1 MQEKNGGLSARQAAE
16 RLQRE
21 GPNRLAQGKKAGV
34 AAMFFSQ
41 FKDVMILILAAAT
54 LVSAA
59 LGQTAEAAAMIAI
72 VLVNALMG
80 FVQEWR
86 TERTLEALGRMAAP
100 AARVRRDGREQTV
113 DAETVV
119 PGDVLLL
126 DEGARIPA
134 DARVVSAAGL
144 RCDESMLTGESVPVD
159 KAAGDE
165 VYMGCTVASGHAEAL
180 VLATGMRT
188 QMGRIAG
195 MVDAEDAGPTPL
207 QEKLRALGR
216 VVAALCVGVCC
227 AVALL
232 GLAQGAAPL
241 DMLLTGVSLA
251 VAAVPEGL
259 PAIVTV
265 TLALSVGRIL
275 RRGALIRRLHAV
287 ETLGCSG
294 VICTDK
300 TGTVTQNRMTV
311 QQLWTAGEGWRVGG
325 APDAADGA
333 FERMD
338 GAAGAPVCTQG
349 PAAGRP
355 LTADRRGQTA
365 ARARDVRTAFAR
377 TGRKGGK
384 SARAGGPADE
394 RIYTVSGAFSGAG
407 AAPSGPSV
415 PSSDPSSSG
424 AIRAQAGAA
433 RVQGLSVP
441 VRTLLES
448 AALCTTATA
457 EVRGGR
463 CVTSGDA
470 TETALLVAAA
480 KGGVTKRALAA
491 RFAVLEEEPF
501 DAARRYM
508 AVTVRAQAGR
518 ERIVKGAPE
527 TVLALCTHW
536 LSPHGVRPLDE
547 AARAQITA
555 AAAQMEAQAMRVLA
569 VARTAP
575 AGRRAQHAAGGGGG
589 EQARGAAGH
598 GAGAAAGGGDKR
610 EAPRTAPAGRRTQH
624 AAGGGD
630 ALCFAGLLGML
641 DPPRPEVPHAVRRC
655 RAAGIKP
662 VMITGDAPR
671 TALAIAQRV
680 GIAQPGD
687 GVLTGADLDAM
698 DDAALAAACPGT
710 AVYARV
716 TPAHKLRIVRA
727 LRAAGQVTAMTGDGV
742 NDAPALKA
750 ADIGV
755 AMGRGGTDAARS
767 AAGLV
772 ILDDNF
778 ATIVA
783 AVEEGRTVYRNIRRS
798 VRFLLASNLGEV
810 LSMLF
815 CMALGL
821 APSLVPIQI
830 LMVNLL
836 TDGLPA
842 VALGL
847 EPPAEDVMRT
857 PPRPRGESLF
867 AHGLGREIALRGTV
881 LGAASCAVYA
891 AALTMGAPL
900 AAARSACFLTVVFCQ
915 LVHLFED
922 RGAPLSA
929 NPALAWAAALSGA
942 AALAGVYLPAAHTL
956 LGTAPVTGRLAL
968 YTALAVCAPGLAVR
982 FGRRLWGG
990 AKV

>member
-1 MQEKNGGLSARQAAE
+1 M
-16 RLQRE
+16 
-21 GPNRLAQGKKAGV
+21 
-34 AAMFFSQ
+34 
-41 FKDVMILILAAAT
+41 
-54 LVSAA
+54 SAA
-59 LGQTAEAAAMIAI
+59 LGQTAEAVAMIAI

-144 RCDESMLTGESVPVD
+144 RCDESMLTGESAPVD

-165 VYMGCTVASGHAEAL
+165 VYMGCTVTAGHAEAL
-180 VLATGMRT
+180 ALATGMRT

-300 TGTVTQNRMTV
+300 TGTVTQNRMAV
-311 QQLWTAGEGWRVGG
+311 QQLWAAGESWRVGG

-338 GAAGAPVCTQG
+338 GAPGPGVGPAVRAGVGAGDAQVCAGVPGAFAGAGGAQACVDG
-349 PAAGRP
+349 PRAFAGAGDAPGRP
-355 LTADRRGQTA
+355 SAPSFGKTVRPRAQGLTA
-365 ARARDVRTAFAR
+365 
-377 TGRKGGK
+377 
-384 SARAGGPADE
+384 
-394 RIYTVSGAFSGAG
+394 
-407 AAPSGPSV
+407 
-415 PSSDPSSSG
+415 
-424 AIRAQAGAA
+424 
-433 RVQGLSVP
+433 P

-470 TETALLVAAA
+470 TEAALLVAAA

-501 DAARRYM
+501 DAERRYM
-508 AVTVRAQAGR
+508 AVTVRTQAGR

-536 LSPHGVRPLDE
+536 LSPRGVRPLDG
-547 AARAQITA
+547 AARAQIAA

-575 AGRRAQHAAGGGGG
+575 GAADGEKGDAPRTAPASRSAQHADGGGDG
-589 EQARGAAGH
+589 EQARGAGGR
-598 GAGAAAGGGDKR
+598 GAGA
-610 EAPRTAPAGRRTQH
+610 T
-624 AAGGGD
+624 AGGGD

-641 DPPRPEVPHAVRRC
+641 DPPRPEVPHAVCRC

-698 DDAALAAACPGT
+698 DDAALAAACLRT

-867 AHGLGREIALRGTV
+867 AHGLGREIALRGTA

-891 AALTMGAPL
+891 AALAMGAPL

-922 RGAPLSA
+922 RGAPLAA

-942 AALAGVYLPAAHTL
+942 AALAGVYLPAAHAL

-968 YTALAVCAPGLAVR
+968 YTALAVCVPGAAVR
-982 FGRRLWGG
+982 IGRRLWGG